1 MTSIKKD
8 IEARVADGNPRRT
21 FIQLTFIKYLMVMI
35 SAIASASPSL
45 IPSAQ
50 AQNYPVKPIRL
61 VVPYPPGG
69 GTDTLARPFAQRLA
83 VELGQPVI
91 VDNRGGAGGNLGMD
105 FVARAPADGYTLL
118 LALTPQLAV
127 NISLFDKLPYDPRQD
142 YAPIT
147 LLAEGPYLLVV
158 HPSLP
163 VNSVAEL
170 IALAK
175 AKPGELNYATS
186 GNGSGA
192 HMAAEL
198 FTSMT
203 GTRMTHTPY
212 KGGGQALNDVLSGHV
227 QVLFVPPVSASQHVK
242 NGRLRALGITA
253 TKASAGLPNVPT
265 LSEAGVPGYDS
276 SVWYGV
282 LAPAGTPKDVV
293 SKLNAAMLKVLKQP
307 DFHALLV
314 TNGIEP
320 IGSTPIELSNYINK
334 EITKWSKVIKSAGIK
349 AQ

>member
-1 MTSIKKD
+1 MTGFKKD
-8 IEARVADGNPRRT
+8 TAPHVVESNRGRT
-21 FIQLTFIKYLMVMI
+21 FFRAFFNKTRRVLFSTL
-35 SAIASASPSL
+35 ASASLTL
-45 IPSAQ
+45 IPA
-50 AQNYPVKPIRL
+50 AHAENYPLKPIKL

-105 FVARAPADGYTLL
+105 YVARAPADGYTLL

-127 NISLFDKLPYDPRQD
+127 NVSLFDKLPYDTQKD
-142 YAPIT
+142 YSPIT

-163 VNSVAEL
+163 VHSVAEL

-227 QVLFVPPVSASQHVK
+227 QVLFVPPVSASQHIK
-242 NGRLRALGITA
+242 SGRLRALGITA

-282 LAPAGTPKDVV
+282 LAPAGTPKDIVT
-293 SKLNAAMLKVLKQP
+293 KLNAAMLKVLKQP
-307 DFHALLV
+307 EFHALLV

>member
-1 MTSIKKD
+1 MRYL
-8 IEARVADGNPRRT
+8 AA
-21 FIQLTFIKYLMVMI
+21 LTMAFACLVLAPM
-35 SAIASASPSL
+35 AH
-45 IPSAQ
+45 AQ
-50 AQNYPVKPIRL
+50 QYPDKPIRL

-69 GTDTLARPFAQRLA
+69 GTDTLARPLAQRLA

-91 VDNRGGAGGNLGMD
+91 VDNRGGAGGNLAMEA
-105 FVARAPADGYTLL
+105 VARAPADGYTLV

-127 NISLFDKLPYDPRQD
+127 NVSLYDKVRYDPRHD
-142 YAPIT
+142 FAPVS

-158 HPSLP
+158 HPSVP
-163 VNSVAEL
+163 VNSIGEL

-186 GNGSGA
+186 GIGSGA

-212 KGGGQALNDVLSGHV
+212 KGGGQALTDVLAGHV
-227 QVLFVPPVSASQHVK
+227 QLLFAPPVTVTQHIT
-242 NGRLRALGITA
+242 NGRLRALAITG
-253 TKASAGLPNVPT
+253 TKRSASLPSVPT
-265 LSEAGVPGYDS
+265 MSEAGVPGYDS

-282 LAPAGTPKDVV
+282 LAPAGTPKDIVAT
-293 SKLNAAMLKVLKQP
+293 LNAAMLKILKQP

-314 TNGIEP
+314 TNGMEP
-320 IGSTPIELSNYINK
+320 IGSTPSDFSKYIDT
-334 EITKWSKVIKSAGIK
+334 EIIKWSKVIKSAGIK
-349 AQ
+349 VE

>member
-1 MTSIKKD
+1 M
-8 IEARVADGNPRRT
+8 R
-21 FIQLTFIKYLMVMI
+21 YLAALAMAFACLVLAPM
-35 SAIASASPSL
+35 AH
-45 IPSAQ
+45 AQ
-50 AQNYPVKPIRL
+50 QYPDKPIRL

-69 GTDTLARPFAQRLA
+69 GTDTLARPLAQRLA

-91 VDNRGGAGGNLGMD
+91 VDNRGGAGGNLAMEA
-105 FVARAPADGYTLL
+105 VARAPADGYTLV

-127 NISLFDKLPYDPRQD
+127 NVSLYDKVRYDPRHD
-142 YAPIT
+142 FAPVS

-158 HPSLP
+158 HPSVP
-163 VNSVAEL
+163 VNSIGEL

-186 GNGSGA
+186 GIGSGA

-212 KGGGQALNDVLSGHV
+212 KGGGQALTDVLAGHV
-227 QVLFVPPVSASQHVK
+227 QLLFAPPVTVTQHIT
-242 NGRLRALGITA
+242 NGRLRALAITG
-253 TKASAGLPNVPT
+253 TKRSASLPSVPT
-265 LSEAGVPGYDS
+265 MSEAGVPGYDS

-282 LAPAGTPKDVV
+282 LAPAGTPKDIVAT
-293 SKLNAAMLKVLKQP
+293 LNAAMLKILKQP

-314 TNGIEP
+314 TNGMEP
-320 IGSTPIELSNYINK
+320 IGSTPSDFSKYIDT
-334 EITKWSKVIKSAGIK
+334 EIVKWSKVIKSAGIK
-349 AQ
+349 VE

>member
-1 MTSIKKD
+1 MRYL
-8 IEARVADGNPRRT
+8 AA
-21 FIQLTFIKYLMVMI
+21 LTMAFACLVLAPM
-35 SAIASASPSL
+35 AH
-45 IPSAQ
+45 AQ
-50 AQNYPVKPIRL
+50 QYPDKPIRL

-69 GTDTLARPFAQRLA
+69 GTDTLARPLAQRLA

-91 VDNRGGAGGNLGMD
+91 VDNRGGAGGNLAMEA
-105 FVARAPADGYTLL
+105 VARAPADGYTLV

-127 NISLFDKLPYDPRQD
+127 NVSLYDKVRYDPRHD
-142 YAPIT
+142 FAPVS

-158 HPSLP
+158 HPSVP
-163 VNSVAEL
+163 VNSIGEL

-186 GNGSGA
+186 GIGSGA

-212 KGGGQALNDVLSGHV
+212 KGGGQALTDVLAGHV
-227 QVLFVPPVSASQHVK
+227 QLLFAPPVTVTQHIT
-242 NGRLRALGITA
+242 NGRLRALAITG
-253 TKASAGLPNVPT
+253 TKRSASLPSVPT
-265 LSEAGVPGYDS
+265 MSEAGVPGYDS

-282 LAPAGTPKDVV
+282 LAPAGTPKDIVAT
-293 SKLNAAMLKVLKQP
+293 LNAAMLKILKQP

-314 TNGIEP
+314 TNGMEP
-320 IGSTPIELSNYINK
+320 IGSTPSDFSKYIDT
-334 EITKWSKVIKSAGIK
+334 EIVKWSKVIKSAGIK
-349 AQ
+349 VE

>member
-1 MTSIKKD
+1 MLRAAT
-8 IEARVADGNPRRT
+8 
-21 FIQLTFIKYLMVMI
+21 L
-35 SAIASASPSL
+35 ASLALVPW
-45 IPSAQ
+45 AH
-50 AQNYPVKPIRL
+50 AQNYPARTIRL

-69 GTDTLARPFAQRLA
+69 GTDTLARPLAQKLTQ
-83 VELGQPVI
+83 ELGQTVI
-91 VDNRGGAGGNLGMD
+91 VDNRGGASGNLGME

-127 NISLFDKLPYDPRQD
+127 NVGLFDKLPYDPRLD

-163 VNSVAEL
+163 VTSVSEL

-186 GNGSGA
+186 GVGSGA

-203 GTRMTHTPY
+203 GTRMTHAPY
-212 KGGGQALNDVLSGHV
+212 KGGGQALNDVLAGHV
-227 QVLFVPPVSASQHVK
+227 QVLFVPPVSATQHVL
-242 NGRLRALGITA
+242 NGRLRALAVTG
-253 TKASAGLPNVPT
+253 TKPTAGLPNVPT
-265 LSEAGVPGYDS
+265 LSDAGVPGYDS
-276 SVWYGV
+276 NVWYGV

-293 SKLNAAMLKVLKQP
+293 AKLNAAILKILKQP

-314 TNGIEP
+314 NNGIEP
-320 IGSTPIELSNYINK
+320 IGSTPDELSNYIDK
-334 EITKWSKVIKSAGIK
+334 EIIKWSKVIKAAGIK
-349 AQ
+349 PE

>member
-1 MTSIKKD
+1 M
-8 IEARVADGNPRRT
+8 R
-21 FIQLTFIKYLMVMI
+21 YLAALAMAFACMVLAPM
-35 SAIASASPSL
+35 AH
-45 IPSAQ
+45 AQ
-50 AQNYPVKPIRL
+50 QYPDKPIRL

-69 GTDTLARPFAQRLA
+69 GTDTLARPLAQRLA

-91 VDNRGGAGGNLGMD
+91 VDNRGGAGGNLAMEA
-105 FVARAPADGYTLL
+105 VARAPADGYTLV

-127 NISLFDKLPYDPRQD
+127 NVSLYDKVRYDPRHD
-142 YAPIT
+142 FAPVS

-158 HPSLP
+158 HPSVP
-163 VNSVAEL
+163 VNSIGEL

-186 GNGSGA
+186 GIGSGA

-212 KGGGQALNDVLSGHV
+212 KGGGQALTDVLAGHV
-227 QVLFVPPVSASQHVK
+227 QLLFAPPVTVTQHIT
-242 NGRLRALGITA
+242 NGRLRALAITG
-253 TKASAGLPNVPT
+253 TKRSASLPSVPT
-265 LSEAGVPGYDS
+265 MSEAGVPGYDS

-282 LAPAGTPKDVV
+282 LAPAGTPKDIVAT
-293 SKLNAAMLKVLKQP
+293 LNAAMLKILKQP

-314 TNGIEP
+314 TNGMEP
-320 IGSTPIELSNYINK
+320 IGSTPSDFSKYIDT
-334 EITKWSKVIKSAGIK
+334 EIVKWSKVIKSAGIK
-349 AQ
+349 VE